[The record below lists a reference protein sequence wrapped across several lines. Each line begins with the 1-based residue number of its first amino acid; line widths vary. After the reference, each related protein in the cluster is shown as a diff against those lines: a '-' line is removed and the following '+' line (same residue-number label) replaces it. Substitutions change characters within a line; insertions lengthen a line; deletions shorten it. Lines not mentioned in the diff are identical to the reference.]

1 MTTKKKKSEPPAVF
15 TKAALMGSGR
25 FDNRKDALA
34 AVIQD
39 GEEVTI
45 EEAQARLAKFMKRKV
60 R

>member
-1 MTTKKKKSEPPAVF
+1 MTTKKKKPEPPAVF
-15 TKAALMGSGR
+15 TKAALTGSGR

-45 EEAQARLAKFMKRKV
+45 EEAQARLSLIHI
-60 R
+60 